1 MVYSKVEAT
10 NFDNAIANTDN
21 TDFKY
26 KTKLIGKTT
35 AANGILE
42 NGKYCVLVT
51 GCMDNGDGNS
61 KIIFTKHKII

>member
-35 AANGILE
+35 AAYGILE
-42 NGKYCVLVT
+42 NGSYCVSAT

-61 KIIFTKHKII
+61 KIIFTTHKII